1 MTHLAVGVPLVL
13 MAGPAASATELYREL
28 AGGGPPS
35 LRQLVLEGVVAV
47 GQPPALY
54 WAVGAGLFAL
64 LVGLTVVS
72 YVDQLA
78 QTRPRD
84 PVLQVVL
91 GARLYAAVLTLT
103 LAAFRWPFL
112 AQAWLDSHE
121 SHAIACAMKLG
132 VDPVFWR
139 GIDGGTGG
147 PLLYY
152 PLLIVRLLGQ
162 PVDYGWVRLLAL
174 ALQIGSVLLLYG
186 ALRHLFSDGVARLG
200 LLPLVTS
207 TALFSE
213 PDFVH
218 YSSEQVPVFLISL
231 AGYLFCRWWRDPSP
245 VSNRGALLACGA
257 VIGCLPFAKL
267 QAALVAVFLVLCV
280 GARLA
285 WRGRRR
291 AAAVAARMVGFATSA
306 ALVPALVVGLL
317 FLFGAEQDF
326 WQSYIV
332 NNLADA
338 SRSLAA
344 GESTPAPGSM
354 LPALARR
361 AFWTPELVGLTT
373 AAAWLAVIAAAS
385 LALAGRR
392 ALVEHLGLIG
402 FALGFLLVSALSVA
416 RVDSAYRHHSLLGLP
431 AIAIFA
437 AVGLGLA
444 SASLERTLPAWARS
458 LARQLLL
465 TIFIGLVAVYPI
477 GRRLLAGAP
486 AFDEASTAVTV
497 LRSDLGTA
505 ILAFAAP
512 GEGMAVW
519 GGEPWRFAETGLY
532 PAVRD
537 TQTRNQSL
545 ETPRRPYYLR
555 RYRDDLLA
563 SMPPL
568 FVDVVGRGGAPATRD
583 QPGAS
588 GDRLR
593 PHDAFAEIAEVVELH
608 YRPIVEVGQA
618 RLYGLSERI
627 SALEETL
634 GRPLHALD
642 REGLRELAAA
652 RARRRVAEE
661 D

>member
-13 MAGPAASATELYREL
+13 MAGPGASATELYREL
-28 AGGGPPS
+28 AGDGPPS
-35 LRQLVLEGVVAV
+35 LRQLVLDGVLAV

-54 WAVGAGLFAL
+54 WAVGAGLLAL
-64 LVGLTVVS
+64 LVGLTVVA

-78 QTRPRD
+78 QARPRD

-91 GARLYAAVLTLT
+91 GARLYAAVLTLV
-103 LAAFRWPFL
+103 LAAFRWPLL

-162 PVDYGWVRLLAL
+162 PVEYGWVRLLAL

-200 LLPLVTS
+200 LLPLATS
-207 TALFSE
+207 MALFSE

-245 VSNRGALLACGA
+245 VSNRGALLTCGA

-267 QAALVAVFLVLCV
+267 QAVPVGLFLAICV

-291 AAAVAARMVGFATSA
+291 AAAARMLGFVASA

-317 FLFGAEQDF
+317 YLFGADQDF
-326 WQSYIV
+326 WRSYIV

-338 SRSLAA
+338 SRNQAA
-344 GESTPAPGSM
+344 GESTAAPGVM

-373 AAAWLAVIAAAS
+373 AAVWLAVIAAAS

-392 ALVEHLGLIG
+392 VLVEHLGLIG
-402 FALGFLLVSALSVA
+402 FALGFLLASALSVA
-416 RVDSAYRHHSLLGLP
+416 HVDPMFRHHSLLGLP
-431 AIAIFA
+431 ALAFFA

-465 TIFIGLVAVYPI
+465 TIFIGLAVVYPI
-477 GRRLLAGAP
+477 GRQLLSGAP
-486 AFDEASTAVTV
+486 AFDEASTAVRV

-505 ILAFAAP
+505 MLAFAAP

-519 GGEPWRFAETGLY
+519 GGQSWRFAETGLY

-537 TQTRNQSL
+537 TQTRNQIL
-545 ETPRRPYYLR
+545 ETPRQPYYLR
-555 RYRDDLLA
+555 RFRDDLLA

-568 FVDVVGRGGAPATRD
+568 FVDVVGRGGTPSTQD

-588 GDRLR
+588 GDWLR

-618 RLYGLSERI
+618 RLYGLRDPI
-627 SALEETL
+627 SAIEETL
-634 GRPLHALD
+634 GRPLRALD
-642 REGLRELAAA
+642 GEALRELAAE
-652 RARRRVAEE
+652 RARRRVAE
-661 D
+661 DD